1 MERLVQA
8 SEITSLEKKLYLL
21 RKAMELLS
29 TMQESSIK
37 RLLESEVS
45 RVTGLNPDDLK
56 TQSKSIRYPKRV
68 EKNHQK

>member
-1 MERLVQA
+1 MQA
-8 SEITSLEKKLYLL
+8 SEITSLEKKALL
-21 RKAMELLS
+21 ASKAMELLS

-56 TQSKSIRYPKRV
+56 TQSKSIR
-68 EKNHQK
+68 